1 MSKQVII
8 ELEAKADKAIG
19 EIEELKKEIQE
30 LNKQVVNSNKK
41 TAEGIK
47 GVETATK
54 GATKQIRS
62 LGAFIG
68 KLGLGLLIASWQ
80 KIQDIFKSSQPV
92 VDIMNTAFEA
102 LGLAFKDFVDFVS
115 SNWESATKPIS
126 EFFSS
131 KTGQSIQRIGKLI
144 GVELVTRTK
153 NLIQGIGGLGKALV
167 KVFKGDFAGAADEAK
182 AAFDNFGD
190 ALVGNA
196 EESIQVEKA
205 IENITKKVANY
216 VKETVKAAK
225 SNIELNKT
233 AAEARILRQGLI
245 EQYDREAEKLRQVRD
260 EERNT
265 IEERIAA
272 NNKLSEVLDK
282 QEQQMLET
290 VDAEIAAAQAAFDR
304 SGLEEDRLALIEA
317 QQEKTAV
324 LAQIEGFRSEQLSN
338 DLALQREALELTQS
352 QREAENNRAI
362 ENEKAQAELLEGE
375 YLRLLALQDIADKER
390 EIEIKRL
397 EEKRDAYQK
406 GTQAWQDANN
416 ELEDFK
422 AESDRQDLERERQI
436 QKAKQQ
442 LTTDAIANII
452 SIVGENSKF
461 GKAIAVV
468 GAIRNTFQGATK
480 ALADLP
486 PPFSFVQ
493 AAATVAAGFR
503 SVKDIVATQEPQMP
517 SFAGA
522 SGGGVSTAS
531 IPTPPSFNVVGA
543 SGVNQLAQTISGQA
557 EKPLK
562 AYVVAGEVTTAQSL
576 ERNAVKEASI

>member
-182 AAFDNFGD
+182 AAFNNFGD

-317 QQEKTAV
+317 QQERTAV

-517 SFAGA
+517 SFAGS

>member
-115 SNWESATKPIS
+115 SNWELATKPIS

-317 QQEKTAV
+317 QQERTAV

-517 SFAGA
+517 SFAGS
-522 SGGGVSTAS
+522 SGGGVSTATV
-531 IPTPPSFNVVGA
+531 PTPPSFNVVGA